1 MKAFSNER
9 VSAGACSARQIC
21 PTKKTMLRTL
31 HTVIELNL
39 RFSYLIQNKILTT
52 LLMVIYIG
60 LVWHPEVIVMLEYLE
75 EIF

>member
-1 MKAFSNER
+1 
-9 VSAGACSARQIC
+9 
-21 PTKKTMLRTL
+21 MLRTL
-31 HTVIELNL
+31 NTVIELNL